1 MDKSGQGIYLREVSY
16 RIDHLKGREDGR
28 LATPV
33 HARDEVG
40 MGAEVEGQLVVAHE
54 VLAVH
59 PRQDASLGRPAYT
72 QRHSTT
78 RNQELVRKEL
88 MGLGL

>member
-1 MDKSGQGIYLREVSY
+1 
-16 RIDHLKGREDGR
+16 
-28 LATPV
+28 
-33 HARDEVG
+33 
-40 MGAEVEGQLVVAHE
+40 VVAHE